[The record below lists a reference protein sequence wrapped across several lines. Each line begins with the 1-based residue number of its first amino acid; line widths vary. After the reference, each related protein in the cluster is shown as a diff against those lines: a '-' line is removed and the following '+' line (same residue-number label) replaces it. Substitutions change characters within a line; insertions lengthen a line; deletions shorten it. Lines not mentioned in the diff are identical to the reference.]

1 MKVGHRQTPYPYP
14 PPGGYHKT
22 PSTLEGVFY
31 CAGNCTGKPCKIAKV
46 HTRPHKALF
55 RLLRRLSDGR
65 FHSGQALAD
74 EFGLSRSSIF
84 NILAQAESMGLTVHA
99 VRGRGYRM
107 PEPVEWLDGAVVAH
121 HLGTTANHYSI
132 HVLDSVDSTN
142 TALMAAALDGA
153 ADGTL
158 FCAEHQYTGRGRRGR
173 QWHSV
178 VGGSLTFSVLWRF
191 ESGLQSLA
199 GLSLI
204 VGLAIARA
212 VNRHSRHMVRLKWP
226 NDILVDYRKLAGILV
241 EVQGDMHGAAFAV
254 VGVGLNVRLNETQR
268 DAVDQ
273 AVVDLA
279 EMEVTVGRN
288 QLLADCLL
296 ELHTASSVFRQHG
309 FAALREAW
317 QALDAYAGRAV
328 ALALPDSRSVHGVA
342 CGVDETGA
350 FLLRDAQSNVSPYSG
365 GEISLRLDG
374 TR

>member
-1 MKVGHRQTPYPYP
+1 MG
-14 PPGGYHKT
+14 
-22 PSTLEGVFY
+22 
-31 CAGNCTGKPCKIAKV
+31 GNCAGKPCKIAKV

-107 PEPVEWLDGAVVAH
+107 PEPVEWLDDAVVARH
-121 HLGTTANHYSI
+121 MGTAASHYSI

-142 TALMAAALDGA
+142 TALMAAALNGA

-212 VNRHSRHMVRLKWP
+212 VNRHSRHMARLKWP

-296 ELHTASSVFRQHG
+296 ELHAASSVFRQYG
-309 FAALREAW
+309 FAALREDW

-328 ALALPDSRSVHGVA
+328 ALTLPDSRSVQGVA

-350 FLLRDAQSNVSPYSG
+350 FLLRDAQSNLSPYSG

-374 TR
+374 AR